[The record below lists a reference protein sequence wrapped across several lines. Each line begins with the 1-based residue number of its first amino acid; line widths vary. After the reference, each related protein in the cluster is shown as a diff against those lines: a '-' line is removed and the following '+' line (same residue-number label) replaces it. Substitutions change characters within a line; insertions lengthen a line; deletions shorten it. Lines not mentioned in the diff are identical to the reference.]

1 MSFEDRFCATAEDDL
16 DRLFDFFLDGTK
28 TIEDIDLAGAAIEAD
43 RLVLCTL
50 PLWTATPCTS
60 RKAGKS
66 PTRRELIVPFG
77 APGYAVLFEIASPS
91 KVLVLAVRHQREE
104 DDL

>member
-1 MSFEDRFCATAEDDL
+1 MSFEDRFCATAEEDL

-50 PLWTATPCTS
+50 HPVDRDALHLAQGRQKS
-60 RKAGKS
+60 DSAGTDRS
-66 PTRRELIVPFG
+66 
-77 APGYAVLFEIASPS
+77 
-91 KVLVLAVRHQREE
+91 VRCYRVRGTF
-104 DDL
+104 